1 MMGADKAADKRQLVG
16 SKYRPDANT
25 LFHPARILGDGKSI
39 DIQNAQQLA
48 LQTQNK
54 KSPSRHREPRRHT
67 LQNGIDYNMVKHISI
82 QGFPIKYC
90 NDTILMRGSVG
101 NPKYHCYRQYKM
113 YQSPLPSNFR

>member
-1 MMGADKAADKRQLVG
+1 MGLMMGADKSTDKRQLVPP
-16 SKYRPDANT
+16 KYRPDANA
-25 LFHPARILGDGKSI
+25 LLHPARVLGDGKSI

-82 QGFPIKYC
+82 QGFPIEYR
-90 NDTILMRGSVG
+90 NEIN
-101 NPKYHCYRQYKM
+101 NPYER
-113 YQSPLPSNFR
+113 